1 MSVKTNLLIAAAAV
15 LGVSSAYAGGPEMM
29 AAPAA
34 PSFTPYFYGELG
46 LGYAQTSYN
55 DFEGVDVDATNSN
68 GGLSYAGNFGYEF
81 MPHLAVE
88 LGGGY
93 LPEWKD
99 DGSQSV
105 TVDGTSYTFTGN
117 LKVSSWYAYGA
128 GRIDTNVVNDK
139 INVYAKAGVAY
150 RSVTDKFSGTV
161 SAAGEEEE
169 SYSEDETNSFWAPFF
184 GAGVSYDV
192 RDNIY
197 VALEMNYIGNNNDA
211 SSDTGIVPAASIY
224 MAKVGYKFNF

>member
-46 LGYAQTSYN
+46 LGYAQTDYSLFTPSGGITGGDN
-55 DFEGVDVDATNSN
+55 KN
-68 GGLSYAGNFGYEF
+68 GGLSYAGDFGYQF
-81 MPHLAVE
+81 MPNLAVE

-93 LPEWKD
+93 LPKFKNATLSEGD
-99 DGSQSV
+99 TDYS
-105 TVDGTSYTFTGN
+105 TSA
-117 LKVSSWYAYGA
+117 SSWYAYGA
-128 GRIDTNVVNDK
+128 GRIDTDVINDN

-150 RSVTDKFSGTV
+150 RNVDLDVGN
-161 SAAGEEEE
+161 GD
-169 SYSEDETNSFWAPFF
+169 YWAPIF

-197 VALEMNYIGNNNDA
+197 VALEMNYIGGNNDFS
-211 SSDTGIVPAASIY
+211 SSDKVQPSASIY
-224 MAKVGYKFNF
+224 MAKVGYQFNF